1 MKLNFNK
8 KELKEYFEAFDKEM
22 LKKIYDEAI
31 SLDEVK
37 KGAEILSVKK

>member
-1 MKLNFNK
+1 MKIDFNQ

-22 LKKIYDEAI
+22 LKKIYDEAT

-37 KGAEILSVKK
+37 KESALDLKK